1 MIHARTQTTLFHC
14 RQCAHIHLSVSSSVD
29 VGFASRFTS
38 AFSNKYAQLAI
49 SLIMAS
55 TILGLAK
62 LGVPSENL
70 ICDLTP

>member
-1 MIHARTQTTLFHC
+1 MIHARTQTTLLQTVC
-14 RQCAHIHLSVSSSVD
+14 TYLSVASSVD

-38 AFSNKYAQLAI
+38 AFSTKCAQLVI

-62 LGVPSENL
+62 LGVPSENS
-70 ICDLTP
+70 IYVT